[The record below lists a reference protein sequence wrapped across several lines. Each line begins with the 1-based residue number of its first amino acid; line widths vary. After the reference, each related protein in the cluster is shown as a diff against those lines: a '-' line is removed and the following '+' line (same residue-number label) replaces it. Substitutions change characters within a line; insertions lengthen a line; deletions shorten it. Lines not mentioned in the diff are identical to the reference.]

1 MIINTEEV
9 ESLIKS
15 TVPALR
21 ISEETGLNVK
31 GITNYRTG
39 SAKFNHMT
47 RGYLE
52 ALQKFY
58 NDHQNSEEDKRIENI
73 KIAGIRKAVGK
84 FNKWQ
89 GAARVYFDP
98 SAMRVW
104 TNIYS
109 GSGEE
114 DRYDDP
120 AITQIAQKAT
130 NRMDERD
137 DRITMR
143 QIREAIAVVINHE
156 DR

>member
-1 MIINTEEV
+1 MMIINTQEV

-15 TVPALR
+15 TVPALQ

-39 SAKFNHMT
+39 RAKLSNMT

-52 ALQKFY
+52 KLQQFY
-58 NDHQNSEEDKRIENI
+58 NDHKEDTPMEQL
-73 KIAGIRKAVGK
+73 KITGIRKAVGD
-84 FNKWQ
+84 FNNWQ

-98 SAMRVW
+98 TDMSVW
-104 TNIYS
+104 TNVY
-109 GSGEE
+109 GGPGEE
-114 DRYDDP
+114 NHYDDP

-130 NRMDERD
+130 TRMDERD

-143 QIREAIAVVINHE
+143 QIREAVAEVVNCSSLK
-156 DR
+156 